1 MFSGVAYRYTKLA
14 FDVRMRCGPKTISIA
29 HVYTPSRSV
38 TGCFGVRSSHSNTS
52 WNSLLL
58 RKGVRDFQPLAIPQ
72 QQKEKGYANDRHVS
86 DEFDKRGFV
95 VALGNEDNVR
105 YRHHD
110 GQGQN
115 REANRRAKDQYDP
128 DDGFDHAPRTEQTG
142 DRRRRRSRGL
152 A

>member
-1 MFSGVAYRYTKLA
+1 MGGPVALSDIHATKDFFQGVLRAVHAWRGRAQLA

-38 TGCFGVRSSHSNTS
+38 TGCFGGCGVRSSHSNTS

-86 DEFDKRGFV
+86 DKFDKRGFV
-95 VALGNEDNVR
+95 VALGNEDNV
-105 YRHHD
+105 
-110 GQGQN
+110 
-115 REANRRAKDQYDP
+115 
-128 DDGFDHAPRTEQTG
+128 
-142 DRRRRRSRGL
+142 
-152 A
+152 